1 MKKVRQ
7 TSQTR
12 LSPDHDGFGS
22 LPDRGTAGF
31 SQGQIERMVRFFVA
45 LILAGFAGAGFAG
58 AESQAQVATSS
69 PSSSA
74 TPQATPSVSTSAS
87 RFESLRKAFE
97 QLSAEQQE
105 RILQNFHRWQDLSQD
120 EKEVLR
126 QRERVQR
133 QKLEASIN
141 EAYQKSGLQLNDEQ
155 RAQFRKRYLQ
165 ERRRL
170 EEQLVHDIQ
179 EKRQAGNAAIIE
191 MLKKEFS
198 NQKPQASAAIH

>member
-1 MKKVRQ
+1 
-7 TSQTR
+7 
-12 LSPDHDGFGS
+12 
-22 LPDRGTAGF
+22 
-31 SQGQIERMVRFFVA
+31 MVRFFVA
-45 LILAGFAGAGFAG
+45 LILAGFAV
-58 AESQAQVATSS
+58 AESQAQVTSFTPTSTSQTSS
-69 PSSSA
+69 SPASTAAPQS
-74 TPQATPSVSTSAS
+74 TPSTSAS
-87 RFESLRKAFE
+87 RFEVLRKAFE

-133 QKLEASIN
+133 QKLETSIN

-155 RAQFRKRYLQ
+155 RAQFRKSYLQ

-170 EEQLVHDIQ
+170 EEQIVHDEQ
-179 EKRQAGNAAIIE
+179 EKRQVGNSAIIE

-198 NQKPQASAAIH
+198 NQKPSANAVVH

>member
-1 MKKVRQ
+1 
-7 TSQTR
+7 
-12 LSPDHDGFGS
+12 
-22 LPDRGTAGF
+22 
-31 SQGQIERMVRFFVA
+31 MVRFFLA
-45 LILAGFAGAGFAG
+45 LILASFAVV
-58 AESQAQVATSS
+58 ESQAQVASS
-69 PSSSA
+69 PASSSQTPSSPASTA
-74 TPQATPSVSTSAS
+74 TPQSTASASTSAA
-87 RFESLRKAFE
+87 RFEILHKAFD

-155 RAQFRKRYLQ
+155 RAQFRKRYLL

-170 EEQLVHDIQ
+170 EEQIVHDEQ
-179 EKRQAGNAAIIE
+179 EKRQVGNTAIIE
-191 MLKKEFS
+191 MLKKEFAS
-198 NQKPQASAAIH
+198 QKTPVSAVPH

>member
-1 MKKVRQ
+1 
-7 TSQTR
+7 
-12 LSPDHDGFGS
+12 
-22 LPDRGTAGF
+22 
-31 SQGQIERMVRFFVA
+31 MVRFFVA
-45 LILAGFAGAGFAG
+45 LILAGFAIT
-58 AESQAQVATSS
+58 ESQAQVVSSS
-69 PSSSA
+69 PTSSA
-74 TPQATPSVSTSAS
+74 TPLTSLSASTSAS
-87 RFESLRKAFE
+87 RFELLRKNFE

-133 QKLEASIN
+133 QKQDASIN

-155 RAQFRKRYLQ
+155 RALFHKRYLQ

-170 EEQLVHDIQ
+170 EEQLVHDMQ
-179 EKRQAGNAAIIE
+179 EKRQVGNAAIIE

-198 NQKPQASAAIH
+198 NPKSPANVSAH

>member
-1 MKKVRQ
+1 
-7 TSQTR
+7 
-12 LSPDHDGFGS
+12 
-22 LPDRGTAGF
+22 
-31 SQGQIERMVRFFVA
+31 MVRFFVA
-45 LILAGFAGAGFAG
+45 SILAGFAIT
-58 AESQAQVATSS
+58 ESQAQVVSVSSS
-69 PSSSA
+69 PTSSA
-74 TPQATPSVSTSAS
+74 TPLTSPSASTSAG
-87 RFESLRKAFE
+87 RFELLRKAFD
-97 QLSAEQQE
+97 QLSTEQQE

-133 QKLEASIN
+133 QKLETSIA

-179 EKRQAGNAAIIE
+179 EKRQTGNAAIIE

-198 NQKPQASAAIH
+198 NPKPPTSAAVH

>member
-1 MKKVRQ
+1 
-7 TSQTR
+7 
-12 LSPDHDGFGS
+12 
-22 LPDRGTAGF
+22 
-31 SQGQIERMVRFFVA
+31 MVRFFVA
-45 LILAGFAGAGFAG
+45 LILAGLAV
-58 AESQAQVATSS
+58 AESQAQVTAFSPTSS
-69 PSSSA
+69 TQTSSTQSSS
-74 TPQATPSVSTSAS
+74 TPASTTAPQSTTSPSTSAS
-87 RFESLRKAFE
+87 RFEVLRKAFE

-133 QKLEASIN
+133 QKLESSIN

-170 EEQLVHDIQ
+170 EEQIVHDEQ
-179 EKRQAGNAAIIE
+179 EKRQAGNSGIIE

-198 NQKPQASAAIH
+198 NQKPSANAVVH

>member
-1 MKKVRQ
+1 
-7 TSQTR
+7 
-12 LSPDHDGFGS
+12 
-22 LPDRGTAGF
+22 
-31 SQGQIERMVRFFVA
+31 MVRFFVA
-45 LILAGFAGAGFAG
+45 LILAGFAV
-58 AESQAQVATSS
+58 AESQAQVASSPPASSSQTSS
-69 PSSSA
+69 PPGSTA
-74 TPQATPSVSTSAS
+74 APQSTSPPSTSAG
-87 RFESLRKAFE
+87 RFELLRKAFE
-97 QLSAEQQE
+97 QLSTEQQE

-170 EEQLVHDIQ
+170 EEQIVHDEQ
-179 EKRQAGNAAIIE
+179 EKRQVGNSAIIE

-198 NQKPQASAAIH
+198 NQKPPASSVIH

>member
-1 MKKVRQ
+1 
-7 TSQTR
+7 
-12 LSPDHDGFGS
+12 
-22 LPDRGTAGF
+22 
-31 SQGQIERMVRFFVA
+31 MVRFFVA
-45 LILAGFAGAGFAG
+45 LILAGFAVT
-58 AESQAQVATSS
+58 ESQAQVVSVSSSPTSS
-69 PSSSA
+69 AAPLTSPSA
-74 TPQATPSVSTSAS
+74 STSAS
-87 RFESLRKAFE
+87 RFELLRKNFE

-133 QKLEASIN
+133 QKQDASIN

-155 RAQFRKRYLQ
+155 RALFHKRYLQ

-170 EEQLVHDIQ
+170 EEQLVHDMQ
-179 EKRQAGNAAIIE
+179 EKRQIGNAAIIE

-198 NQKPQASAAIH
+198 NPKPAANVSAH

>member
-1 MKKVRQ
+1 
-7 TSQTR
+7 
-12 LSPDHDGFGS
+12 
-22 LPDRGTAGF
+22 
-31 SQGQIERMVRFFVA
+31 MVRFFVA
-45 LILAGFAGAGFAG
+45 LILAGFAI
-58 AESQAQVATSS
+58 AESQAQVVSTSPASATVPQTSPIS
-69 PSSSA
+69 PSA
-74 TPQATPSVSTSAS
+74 STSAS
-87 RFESLRKAFE
+87 RFEVLRKAFE

-133 QKLEASIN
+133 QKLDASIS

-155 RAQFRKRYLQ
+155 RALFHKRYLQ

-170 EEQLVHDIQ
+170 EEQLVHDLQ

-198 NQKPQASAAIH
+198 NPKPPASNAVPR

>member
-1 MKKVRQ
+1 
-7 TSQTR
+7 
-12 LSPDHDGFGS
+12 
-22 LPDRGTAGF
+22 
-31 SQGQIERMVRFFVA
+31 MVRFFVA
-45 LILAGFAGAGFAG
+45 LIFAGFAA
-58 AESQAQVATSS
+58 AESQAQVASS
-69 PSSSA
+69 TPASSA
-74 TPQATPSVSTSAS
+74 ISSAASQTTPATETTAS
-87 RFESLRKAFE
+87 RFEQLRKVFE
-97 QLSAEQQE
+97 QLSTEQQE

-133 QKLEASIN
+133 QKQEASIN
-141 EAYQKSGLQLNDEQ
+141 EAYQKSGLQLSDEQ

-170 EEQLVHDIQ
+170 EEQLAHDNQ

-198 NQKPQASAAIH
+198 NSKPPVSTAAH

>member
-1 MKKVRQ
+1 
-7 TSQTR
+7 
-12 LSPDHDGFGS
+12 
-22 LPDRGTAGF
+22 
-31 SQGQIERMVRFFVA
+31 MVRFFVA
-45 LILAGFAGAGFAG
+45 LILASFVVV
-58 AESQAQVATSS
+58 ESQAQVASSPTSS
-69 PSSSA
+69 SQTSSSPA
-74 TPQATPSVSTSAS
+74 STAAPQSTPSASTSAA
-87 RFESLRKAFE
+87 RFEILRKAFD

-155 RAQFRKRYLQ
+155 RAQFRKRYLL

-170 EEQLVHDIQ
+170 EEQLVHDEQ
-179 EKRQAGNAAIIE
+179 EKRQAGNTAIIE
-191 MLKKEFS
+191 MLKKEFA
-198 NQKPQASAAIH
+198 NQKTPISAVPH

>member
-1 MKKVRQ
+1 
-7 TSQTR
+7 
-12 LSPDHDGFGS
+12 
-22 LPDRGTAGF
+22 
-31 SQGQIERMVRFFVA
+31 MVRFFAA
-45 LILAGFAGAGFAG
+45 LILTGFCI
-58 AESQAQVATSS
+58 AESQAQDATSTPT
-69 PSSSA
+69 PSASA
-74 TPQATPSVSTSAS
+74 TPQATSPSTTNAG
-87 RFESLRKAFE
+87 RFDQLRKAFD

-105 RILQNFHRWQDLSQD
+105 RVVQNLHRWQELSQD
-120 EKEVLR
+120 EREVLR

-133 QKLEASIN
+133 QKVEASIT

-170 EEQLVHDIQ
+170 EEQLARDVQ

-198 NQKPQASAAIH
+198 NPKPSATAATH

>member
-1 MKKVRQ
+1 
-7 TSQTR
+7 
-12 LSPDHDGFGS
+12 
-22 LPDRGTAGF
+22 
-31 SQGQIERMVRFFVA
+31 MVRFFVA
-45 LILAGFAGAGFAG
+45 LILAGFVV
-58 AESQAQVATSS
+58 AESQAQVASSS
-69 PSSSA
+69 PTSSA
-74 TPQATPSVSTSAS
+74 TPQTSPSASTSAS
-87 RFESLRKAFE
+87 RFELLRKAFE

-133 QKLEASIN
+133 QKQEASIN

-155 RAQFRKRYLQ
+155 RAQFRKSYLQ

-198 NQKPQASAAIH
+198 NPKSPANATAH

>member
-1 MKKVRQ
+1 
-7 TSQTR
+7 
-12 LSPDHDGFGS
+12 
-22 LPDRGTAGF
+22 
-31 SQGQIERMVRFFVA
+31 MVRFFVA
-45 LILAGFAGAGFAG
+45 LILAGFAVT
-58 AESQAQVATSS
+58 ESQAQV
-69 PSSSA
+69 
-74 TPQATPSVSTSAS
+74 VSTSPTSTAAPQTS
-87 RFESLRKAFE
+87 PSISTSAGRFELLRKAFE
-97 QLSAEQQE
+97 QMSAEQQE
-105 RILQNFHRWQDLSQD
+105 RTLQNFHRWQDLSQD

-155 RAQFRKRYLQ
+155 RAQFHKRYLQ

-170 EEQLVHDIQ
+170 EEQLVHDMQ

-198 NQKPQASAAIH
+198 NPKSPATAAH

>member
-1 MKKVRQ
+1 
-7 TSQTR
+7 
-12 LSPDHDGFGS
+12 
-22 LPDRGTAGF
+22 
-31 SQGQIERMVRFFVA
+31 MVRFFVA
-45 LILAGFAGAGFAG
+45 LILAGFAVT
-58 AESQAQVATSS
+58 ESQAQVVSVSSS
-69 PSSSA
+69 PISSTTPLTSPSA
-74 TPQATPSVSTSAS
+74 STSAS
-87 RFESLRKAFE
+87 RFELLRKNFE

-133 QKLEASIN
+133 QKQDASIN

-155 RAQFRKRYLQ
+155 RALFHKRYLQ

-170 EEQLVHDIQ
+170 EEQLVHDLQ
-179 EKRQAGNAAIIE
+179 EKRQIGNAAIIE

-198 NQKPQASAAIH
+198 NPKPAANVSAH

>member
-1 MKKVRQ
+1 
-7 TSQTR
+7 
-12 LSPDHDGFGS
+12 
-22 LPDRGTAGF
+22 
-31 SQGQIERMVRFFVA
+31 MVRFFVA
-45 LILAGFAGAGFAG
+45 LILAGFAIT
-58 AESQAQVATSS
+58 ESQAQVVSVSSS
-69 PSSSA
+69 PISSA
-74 TPQATPSVSTSAS
+74 TPLTSPSASTSAS
-87 RFESLRKAFE
+87 RFELLRKNFE

-133 QKLEASIN
+133 QKQDASIN

-155 RAQFRKRYLQ
+155 RALFHKRYLQ

-170 EEQLVHDIQ
+170 EEQLVHDMQ
-179 EKRQAGNAAIIE
+179 EKRQIGNAAIIE

-198 NQKPQASAAIH
+198 NPKPPANVSAH

>member
-1 MKKVRQ
+1 
-7 TSQTR
+7 
-12 LSPDHDGFGS
+12 
-22 LPDRGTAGF
+22 
-31 SQGQIERMVRFFVA
+31 MVRFFLA
-45 LILAGFAGAGFAG
+45 LILAGFAL
-58 AESQAQVATSS
+58 AESQAQVASSPPASSSQTSSAPGSASAPQSTSS
-69 PSSSA
+69 PS
-74 TPQATPSVSTSAS
+74 TSAG
-87 RFESLRKAFE
+87 RFELLRKAFE

-105 RILQNFHRWQDLSQD
+105 RILQNFRRWQDLSQD

-170 EEQLVHDIQ
+170 EEQIVHDEQ
-179 EKRQAGNAAIIE
+179 EKRQVGNSAIIE
-191 MLKKEFS
+191 SLKKEFS
-198 NQKPQASAAIH
+198 NQKPPASAVIH

>member
-1 MKKVRQ
+1 
-7 TSQTR
+7 
-12 LSPDHDGFGS
+12 
-22 LPDRGTAGF
+22 
-31 SQGQIERMVRFFVA
+31 MVRFFLA
-45 LILAGFAGAGFAG
+45 LILAGFVVV
-58 AESQAQVATSS
+58 ESQAQVASSSPTSS
-69 PSSSA
+69 LPTSSSPASTA
-74 TPQATPSVSTSAS
+74 TPQSTASASTSAG
-87 RFESLRKAFE
+87 RFEILRKAFD

-155 RAQFRKRYLQ
+155 RAQFRKRYLL

-170 EEQLVHDIQ
+170 EEQLVHDEQ
-179 EKRQAGNAAIIE
+179 EKRQAGNTAIIE
-191 MLKKEFS
+191 MLKKEFAS
-198 NQKPQASAAIH
+198 QKTPVSAVPH

>member
-1 MKKVRQ
+1 
-7 TSQTR
+7 
-12 LSPDHDGFGS
+12 
-22 LPDRGTAGF
+22 
-31 SQGQIERMVRFFVA
+31 MVRFFVA
-45 LILAGFAGAGFAG
+45 LILAGFAV
-58 AESQAQVATSS
+58 AESQAQVTSFTPTSS
-69 PSSSA
+69 SQTSSSPA
-74 TPQATPSVSTSAS
+74 STAAPQSITSPSTSAG
-87 RFESLRKAFE
+87 RFEVLRKAFE

-133 QKLEASIN
+133 QKLETSVN

-170 EEQLVHDIQ
+170 EEQIVHDEQ
-179 EKRQAGNAAIIE
+179 EKRQVGNSAIIE
-191 MLKKEFS
+191 LLKKEFS
-198 NQKPQASAAIH
+198 NQKPSANAVVH